1 MKTCIIHAT
10 FLHLPLSS
18 HSLPLYFFHNFVSQ
32 TFHIAMT
39 ITSQTNRP
47 VPAATRPTRPKHSRN
62 ARSHHPLF
70 PPGTKAQ
77 IIGLNAKPHY
87 NGCIGT
93 AGWYYPNKER
103 IAITIQED
111 GCSHTLSI
119 KLCNL
124 CTIKVARQK
133 AYMSIAP
140 ILAKGAWEI
149 NQHILKKNICQHYF
163 RIVESTIISMKT
175 DLRKHRANIPSLPM
189 MMYNM
194 DFQALLKYASAITKY
209 GEQIH
214 AFVPPAPSSETVSYS
229 EEAVQ
234 IVENFMSHMG
244 WSLLFL

>member
-1 MKTCIIHAT
+1 MTTDQDPRFIFNFSTSTSSRFHMKTCIIHAT

-39 ITSQTNRP
+39 ITNQTNPP

-87 NGCIGT
+87 NGFVGT

-119 KLCNL
+119 KLL
-124 CTIKVARQK
+124 VQP
-133 AYMSIAP
+133 MH
-140 ILAKGAWEI
+140 
-149 NQHILKKNICQHYF
+149 NQSCQ
-163 RIVESTIISMKT
+163 TK
-175 DLRKHRANIPSLPM
+175 SLHVHCPH
-189 MMYNM
+189 
-194 DFQALLKYASAITKY
+194 SC
-209 GEQIH
+209 
-214 AFVPPAPSSETVSYS
+214 
-229 EEAVQ
+229 
-234 IVENFMSHMG
+234 
-244 WSLLFL
+244 